1 MDKFGGN
8 LWSIDAKTAEMQ
20 FIGSTGL
27 NVHLWE
33 ALAVDNQGR
42 MYAAY
47 GRDFAPYAIYEI
59 DPDTAQAT
67 FVLQTSFI
75 GLVAM
80 AFGPND
86 TLYLANERDSPSI
99 FSPVDLHTLDLATGA
114 TTFIGEATNSLQPI
128 RALDF
133 YGGELY
139 GYGGGWDGLIKID
152 TQTAQ
157 VTDVDPSIP
166 SMPTSTV
173 SMCFS
178 ESGALYYLDAF
189 LWMIDPDTSAWSFVT
204 RTQLSGFWS
213 EAEFFEGPKDPFAL
227 WMGGATN
234 GPMTVNCSGATPNGS
249 IAFVWERNGAGP
261 AGPTPIPAGY
271 PCAGTEVNLS
281 SSMQLFGIMPANA
294 NGEVSTPPQFVP
306 AGAARTVRIQAI
318 DLTTCETSNQVLI
331 SF

>member
-33 ALAVDNQGR
+33 ALAVDSQGR

-47 GRDFAPYAIYEI
+47 GRYFAPYAIYEI

-86 TLYLANERDSPSI
+86 TLYLVNERDSPLI
-99 FSPVDLHTLDLATGA
+99 QTPIDLYTLDLATGA
-114 TTFIGEATNSLQPI
+114 TNYIGEMSSGGLLI

-133 YGGELY
+133 YGGELF
-139 GYGGGWDGLIKID
+139 GFASTGLAKID

-157 VTDVDPSIP
+157 VTDVNPSIP

-178 ESGALYYLDAF
+178 ESGAIFYLDGG
-189 LWMIDPDTSAWSFVT
+189 LWMIDTDTSAWSFVT

-234 GPMTVNCSGATPNGS
+234 GPMTVNCSGATPNGN

-331 SF
+331 SY